1 MTKKAA
7 VSGALEIGNM
17 GDGDPVVECLP
28 AMFGDATSLSPP
40 AKRERESEP
49 AFVSVCV
56 WACAYVAVCVRE

>member
-40 AKRERESEP
+40 AKRERE
-49 AFVSVCV
+49 
-56 WACAYVAVCVRE
+56 